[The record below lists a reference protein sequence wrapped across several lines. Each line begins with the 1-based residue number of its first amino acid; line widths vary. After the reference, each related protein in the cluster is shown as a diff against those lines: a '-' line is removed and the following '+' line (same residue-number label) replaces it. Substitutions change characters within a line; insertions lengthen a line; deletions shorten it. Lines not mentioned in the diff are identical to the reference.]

1 MATALP
7 VVATA
12 VGGNPE
18 VVVDQETGL
27 LVDERPPSLATAI
40 ATLASNPAQR
50 QAMGD
55 AGRWR
60 VKRHFTIE
68 RMVNDYA
75 AAYQVPRTNVTT
87 NAAAAPA
94 KRPADC
100 DRKAADADRL
110 RPHRGLSQVD
120 DASDQHGYHSGDRRR
135 PPGKPGRH
143 SVITA
148 ASTKKRAACANSSEA
163 AGRSQ
168 GSIANGARAIAE
180 GADIQGHV
188 KRVPRRDHD
197 CREQWPRAGIARAP

>member
-1 MATALP
+1 VSLTILEAMATALP

-27 LVDERPPSLATAI
+27 LVDERPRSLATAI

-50 QAMGD
+50 QSMGD

-75 AAYQVPRTNVTT
+75 AAYQVPRTNVTP

-94 KRPADC
+94 KLAADC
-100 DRKAADADRL
+100 DSKAET
-110 RPHRGLSQVD
+110 PIG
-120 DASDQHGYHSGDRRR
+120 
-135 PPGKPGRH
+135 
-143 SVITA
+143 
-148 ASTKKRAACANSSEA
+148 
-163 AGRSQ
+163 
-168 GSIANGARAIAE
+168 
-180 GADIQGHV
+180 
-188 KRVPRRDHD
+188 
-197 CREQWPRAGIARAP
+197 

>member
-1 MATALP
+1 MSARGRSAQALIDRAHALGIGDVTHFTGHRSDVRSLMAAFDVYVNCSTYEGVSLTILEAMATALP

-27 LVDERPPSLATAI
+27 LVDERPRSLATAI

-75 AAYQVPRTNVTT
+75 VAYQVPRTNVTP
-87 NAAAAPA
+87 NATAAPA
-94 KRPADC
+94 KAP
-100 DRKAADADRL
+100 
-110 RPHRGLSQVD
+110 
-120 DASDQHGYHSGDRRR
+120 
-135 PPGKPGRH
+135 
-143 SVITA
+143 
-148 ASTKKRAACANSSEA
+148 AACDSKAETPI
-163 AGRSQ
+163 GCDP
-168 GSIANGARAIAE
+168 IA
-180 GADIQGHV
+180 D
-188 KRVPRRDHD
+188 
-197 CREQWPRAGIARAP
+197 